1 MTPKG
6 FEPKDD
12 KSRREDCCPDH
23 DAKRGERLL
32 LACRKP
38 GQVLLNQVEFLHH
51 LREGFA
57 QCIDLTK
64 GEAGGIDVGHVAR
77 AAVGIQRKVAHCW
90 LIPDYRASLAERI

>member
-38 GQVLLNQVEFLHH
+38 GQVLLNKVEFLHH

-57 QCIDLTK
+57 QGIDLTK
-64 GEAGGIDVGHVAR
+64 GEVGGIDLGQVAC
-77 AAVGIQRKVAHCW
+77 AAVGMRRTVA
-90 LIPDYRASLAERI
+90 DYRASR